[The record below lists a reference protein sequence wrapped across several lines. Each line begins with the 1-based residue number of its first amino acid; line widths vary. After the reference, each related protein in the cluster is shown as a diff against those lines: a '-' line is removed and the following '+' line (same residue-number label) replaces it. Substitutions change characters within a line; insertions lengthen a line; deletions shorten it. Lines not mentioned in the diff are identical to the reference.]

1 MDDVRLI
8 EAARSGKESAF
19 DKLADKYDALVM
31 SLVVKYAPEGYS
43 DDFKQEALIGLF
55 NAVMRYNTSQQSV
68 TFGLYAKI
76 CIENALKSQLREIN
90 KRVPV
95 EQIDSDTSDYGD
107 PAESFSEKENLRE
120 LWKIINENLSDFEKK
135 VWDMYLSGET
145 ADSIAKALSKDTKS
159 INNALFRI
167 RKKLRSA
174 LKKHN

>member
-8 EAARSGKESAF
+8 EAAKAGKESAF
-19 DKLADKYDALVM
+19 DELVDKYDALVM
-31 SLVVKYAPEGYS
+31 SLVVRYAPAGYT

-55 NAVMRYNTSQQSV
+55 NAVMRYDTSQNSV

-76 CIENALKSQLREIN
+76 CIENSMKSQLREIS

-95 EQIDSDTSDYGD
+95 EQIDSETSDYGD

-120 LWKIINENLSDFEKK
+120 LWKIINENLSGFEKR
-135 VWDMYLSGET
+135 VWELYLSGET
-145 ADSIAKALSKDTKS
+145 AESIAKTLSKDARS